1 MIASFLWASSFIYI
15 EIGLE
20 DLEPITFAALRY
32 IIGAA
37 SLLFYWLYRGGGTRT
52 LSGSNVWL
60 VVALGVLLYTAVP
73 AMQFIG
79 LDQTEAVT
87 FNFVFQAGIPLV
99 LALAAGAILKESTTW
114 WEWVGVGVVVI
125 GAWVFFPVAPRGADA
140 RGVLLAAVAAV
151 VIGASNLIQRRV
163 LRGGAASALEVTTSS
178 MSIGAVILAV
188 LAVLVDDSLTLDL
201 RLILLLL
208 VLGIVN
214 TALAFFIWHRA
225 IETLRALHIGVIA
238 STQLVFVPLLSRLF
252 LEEEFGWRRALG
264 SLLVLAGIGIVHYS
278 IAWAK
283 QRESVTQ

>member
-1 MIASFLWASSFIYI
+1 M
-15 EIGLE
+15 
-20 DLEPITFAALRY
+20 TFAALRY

-37 SLLFYWLYRGGGTRT
+37 VLVLYWLYRGGGKPA
-52 LSGSNVWL
+52 LSGTDAVL

-99 LALAAGAILKESTTW
+99 LALAAGAILKESTSW
-114 WEWVGVGVVVI
+114 WEWVGVGIVVV
-125 GAWVFFPVAPRGADA
+125 GAWIFFPVAPTGADA
-140 RGVLLAAVAAV
+140 QGVLLAAMAAI

-163 LRGGAASALEVTTSS
+163 LRGGTASALEVTALS
-178 MSIGAVILAV
+178 MTIGAVILAV
-188 LAVLVDDSLTLDL
+188 LATVVDDKPSLDL
-201 RLILLLL
+201 RLVVLLL
-208 VLGIVN
+208 VLGVVN

-238 STQLVFVPLLSRLF
+238 STQLIFVPLLARVF
-252 LEEEFGWRRALG
+252 LDEAFGLRRALG
-264 SLLVLAGIGIVHYS
+264 SLLVLAGIGVVHYS

-283 QRESVTQ
+283 EHDQVRQ